1 MTLAKESRA
10 KRRKY
15 LMSSPFADI
24 EEAFRASSASVP
36 ADIVTPKTDVSGSGD
51 GKKKERVVAPLPVIY
66 YVENVMGQF
75 TLRDPLRQDVTAQMA
90 RTPFFREII
99 TDVEYTADTKGRR
112 HYRFK
117 HKHPLKKYNLDGKD
131 VFVDFSALN

>member
-1 MTLAKESRA
+1 
-10 KRRKY
+10 
-15 LMSSPFADI
+15 MSAPFADI

-36 ADIVTPKTDVSGSGD
+36 ADVVTPKTDVSGSD
-51 GKKKERVVAPLPVIY
+51 SSTNKKKERVVAPLPVVY

-90 RTPFFREII
+90 RTPFFREIV
-99 TDVEYTADTKGRR
+99 TDVEYTADAKGRR

-117 HKHPLKKYNLDGKD
+117 HKHPLKKYLLEGKE
-131 VFVDFSALN
+131 VIVDFSALN